1 MKEGRKERISTVLR
15 KDLQMDRRGTRYL
28 SRQNQAGSL
37 QEPESLCRKAEKVKE
52 NQEDL
57 LRHCQFDFF
66 CTHQDLKHQ
75 SQGPLCFRAL
85 QILRDE
91 KEGRK
96 RACKNT
102 VMIKGPVLEVQ
113 STAVAQD
120 QEEKNG
126 DLEGG
131 RETENTA
138 RFWRT
143 DS

>member
-1 MKEGRKERISTVLR
+1 M
-15 KDLQMDRRGTRYL
+15 
-28 SRQNQAGSL
+28 
-37 QEPESLCRKAEKVKE
+37 
-52 NQEDL
+52 
-57 LRHCQFDFF
+57 
-66 CTHQDLKHQ
+66 
-75 SQGPLCFRAL
+75 
-85 QILRDE
+85 
-91 KEGRK
+91 
-96 RACKNT
+96 
-102 VMIKGPVLEVQ
+102 LEVQ